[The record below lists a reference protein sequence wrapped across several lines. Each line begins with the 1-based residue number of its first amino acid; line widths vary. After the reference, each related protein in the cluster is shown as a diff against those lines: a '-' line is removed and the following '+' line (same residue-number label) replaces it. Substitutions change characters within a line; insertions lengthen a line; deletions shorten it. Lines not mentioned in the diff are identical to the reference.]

1 MINICLYGVDLVS
14 LLCGQRR
21 EPQKLG
27 SDSQVPT
34 VQGKRTYGINAFDF
48 NMVYISSSSTSFLK
62 NDVCGSR
69 PDQAGLRKFKAL
81 AKSKVVRSIFSLKN
95 N

>member
-1 MINICLYGVDLVS
+1 VS

-62 NDVCGSR
+62 MMFVDQGQTR
-69 PDQAGLRKFKAL
+69 PGRENLRP
-81 AKSKVVRSIFSLKN
+81 
-95 N
+95 